1 MSKITTLS
9 SSVLEQKK
17 KETIEAQSL
26 RKVVPFRDIKIID
39 EKTIEYNG
47 HRLNMTSTAFKNFL
61 SIIGMSQNF
70 SNKFEKVFNAEAKTS
85 FINKMKNAMASN
97 YGNLNNVTLVLN
109 PISRSIV
116 GVSKKESI
124 GISNNQFLDL
134 SENIINEQGLDVT
147 NWSTDPKSGITTIN
161 TFNKKANFEVT
172 GLTDKVFTGG
182 ITFKNTPTAGLQVLP
197 YVNRMWCANGLTTPV
212 SQESHVLYSLDSGD
226 MQKFFEN
233 LNELRKN
240 NYAPTSFGD
249 RVRIANNTRA
259 SLYEMKNA
267 HNSIKKHI
275 GERADRWVPYT
286 ENLNKYEAA
295 GFENMGADQMR
306 NAKSNQSVWSVI
318 NGVTHFATHA
328 NDLVESNMND
338 ADSTQMM
345 VDAGNLFGKKAFDNE
360 NMVPDLFD
368 RNILNNTTQVG
379 ALLN

>member
-47 HRLNMTSTAFKNFL
+47 HRLNMTSIAFKNFL

-70 SNKFEKVFNAEAKTS
+70 SNKFEKVFNAEAKAS
-85 FINKMKNAMASN
+85 FLNKMKNAMASN

-116 GVSKKESI
+116 GVSKKESV

-161 TFNKKANFEVT
+161 TFNRKANFEVT
-172 GLTDKVFTGG
+172 GLTDEVFTGG

-212 SQESHVLYSLDSGD
+212 SPTCFLI
-226 MQKFFEN
+226 
-233 LNELRKN
+233 EL
-240 NYAPTSFGD
+240 
-249 RVRIANNTRA
+249 
-259 SLYEMKNA
+259 
-267 HNSIKKHI
+267 
-275 GERADRWVPYT
+275 
-286 ENLNKYEAA
+286 
-295 GFENMGADQMR
+295 
-306 NAKSNQSVWSVI
+306 
-318 NGVTHFATHA
+318 
-328 NDLVESNMND
+328 
-338 ADSTQMM
+338 
-345 VDAGNLFGKKAFDNE
+345 
-360 NMVPDLFD
+360 
-368 RNILNNTTQVG
+368 
-379 ALLN
+379 